1 MIQEFAVTLEDSVV
15 ADYSSVDPIVTDGP
29 AIVDMVQ
36 PKNNCT
42 VGKYCKIY
50 MKCVINFFNKTSRI
64 DLIFDL
70 YLELSLKEGVRAS
83 RHMAPAMIIKGKA
96 KIKN

>member
-1 MIQEFAVTLEDSVV
+1 
-15 ADYSSVDPIVTDGP
+15 
-29 AIVDMVQ
+29 
-36 PKNNCT
+36 
-42 VGKYCKIY
+42 
-50 MKCVINFFNKTSRI
+50 MKCVVNFFNKTSRI

-83 RHMAPAMIIKGKA
+83 RDVAPAMIIKGEG